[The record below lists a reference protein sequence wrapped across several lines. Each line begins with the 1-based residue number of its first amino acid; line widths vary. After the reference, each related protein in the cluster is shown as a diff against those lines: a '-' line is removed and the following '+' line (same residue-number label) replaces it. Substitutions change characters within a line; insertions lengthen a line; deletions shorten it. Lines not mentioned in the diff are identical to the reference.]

1 MSDAV
6 IMPGSWAY
14 YGGKR
19 WRVGAVGIT
28 SGERYYWLQLKRIVM
43 MVPATMV
50 SATAPAKSLPSSPQ

>member
-1 MSDAV
+1 MRSAL

-19 WRVGAVGIT
+19 WIVGAVGIT
-28 SGERYYWLQLKRIVM
+28 GGERYYWLRLKGIVA

-50 SATAPAKSLPSSPQ
+50 SATK

>member
-1 MSDAV
+1 MSAAL

-28 SGERYYWLQLKRIVM
+28 GGERYYWLHLKGVVM
-43 MVPATMV
+43 MAPATMV
-50 SATAPAKSLPSSPQ
+50 SATKETP